1 VGWIGRICS
10 VVAAGILSAAGAAHA
25 APPPAAPKLVVAIS
39 VDQFSLDLFQRYRP
53 TFSGGLKRL
62 SAGVV
67 YAGYQ
72 SHAATETCP
81 GHSTLLTG
89 MHPSHT
95 GIVANSWY
103 DRTRASTVYCV
114 SVDGVAD
121 PEAKGSAKLKVDTL
135 GDWLKRARPGGRSI
149 AVSGK
154 DRAAIMMAGHHPDA
168 VYWWSDKLGFVTSP
182 YAGPATPEVLE
193 TAKAF
198 NDARFAGWRAQP
210 VQLWPTAIPA
220 RCAALQASQTFGAI
234 ELSGRVPPDAS
245 KGGALDAQDRA
256 FSDQL
261 RVSPAF
267 DATTLDFASQLV
279 SRYAL
284 GRGPDQDL
292 LAISLSATDYVG
304 HRYGPGGAE
313 MCVQL
318 DRLDTAL
325 GQFLDGLDKL
335 GAPYVV
341 VLSADHGAVDAAERL
356 GPPAR
361 RIDVKAVLGELSDTL
376 RTAFRLSYDPLRWSD
391 PNQLVIALAAEDEP
405 RRGAVTAAAV
415 RWLRARPDVAEAF
428 PTSDIAKLRVPR
440 GKPPARLTVQER
452 FAESYDPERSGDI
465 MVAYAK
471 SASLGA
477 ARGPGNAVAGHGS
490 PWDYDRRVPILF
502 WWPGVPAVDKAQPI
516 ETVDIAPT
524 LAPLLQISPPAVDG
538 RCIEIGQSCPK

>member
-1 VGWIGRICS
+1 VHASRLFRL
-10 VVAAGILSAAGAAHA
+10 AAAAALLSWTTPAHA
-25 APPPAAPKLVVAIS
+25 APPPPAPKLVVAIS
-39 VDQFSLDLFQRYRP
+39 IDQLALDLFQRYRP

-62 SAGVV
+62 SGGLV
-67 YAGYQ
+67 YTGYQ

-95 GIVANSWY
+95 GIIGNSWY
-103 DRTRASTVYCV
+103 DRVSGSTVYCV
-114 SVDGVAD
+114 SAAGVAD
-121 PEAKGSAKLKVDTL
+121 PEAKSSAKLKVDTL
-135 GDWLKRARPGGRSI
+135 GDWLKQARPGGRSI

-182 YAGPATPEVLE
+182 YAGPATPAVLE

-198 NDARFAGWRAQP
+198 NDQRFADWRAQP
-210 VQLWPTAIPA
+210 AQLWPKAIPA
-220 RCAALQASQTFGAI
+220 RCAALQVPHRFGAI

-245 KGGALDAQDRA
+245 NGGALDAQDRA

-267 DATTLDFASQLV
+267 DSMTLDFAAQLV
-279 SRYAL
+279 SRYEL
-284 GRGPDQDL
+284 GQGRDQDL

-313 MCVQL
+313 VCVQL
-318 DRLDTAL
+318 DRLDAAL

-341 VLSADHGAVDAAERL
+341 MLSADHGSVDAAERL

-361 RIDVKAVLGELSDTL
+361 RIDVKAVLGELSAAL
-376 RTAFRLSYDPLRWSD
+376 RTEFQLSYDPLRGSD
-391 PNQLVIALAAEDEP
+391 PSELIINLAAADEP
-405 RRGAVTAAAV
+405 RRAAVTTAAV
-415 RWLRARPDVAEAF
+415 KWLRTRPEVAQAF
-428 PTSDIAKLRVPR
+428 PSADIAKLRVPR
-440 GKPPARLTVQER
+440 GKPPGQLTLQER

-465 MVAYAK
+465 MVAYAQR
-471 SASLGA
+471 ASLGA
-477 ARGPGNAVAGHGS
+477 ARGTGNAVAGHGS
-490 PWDYDRRVPILF
+490 PWDYDRRVPIIF
-502 WWPGVPAVDKAQPI
+502 WWPGVAATAKAQPI

-524 LAPLLQISPPAVDG
+524 LAPLLRISPPPMDG
-538 RCIEIGQSCPK
+538 RCIEIGQGCPR

>member
-210 VQLWPTAIPA
+210 DAGMVDV
-220 RCAALQASQTFGAI
+220 C
-234 ELSGRVPPDAS
+234 GRLAD
-245 KGGALDAQDRA
+245 GLGRA
-256 FSDQL
+256 F
-261 RVSPAF
+261 
-267 DATTLDFASQLV
+267 
-279 SRYAL
+279 
-284 GRGPDQDL
+284 G
-292 LAISLSATDYVG
+292 
-304 HRYGPGGAE
+304 
-313 MCVQL
+313 
-318 DRLDTAL
+318 
-325 GQFLDGLDKL
+325 
-335 GAPYVV
+335 
-341 VLSADHGAVDAAERL
+341 
-356 GPPAR
+356 
-361 RIDVKAVLGELSDTL
+361 
-376 RTAFRLSYDPLRWSD
+376 
-391 PNQLVIALAAEDEP
+391 
-405 RRGAVTAAAV
+405 
-415 RWLRARPDVAEAF
+415 
-428 PTSDIAKLRVPR
+428 
-440 GKPPARLTVQER
+440 
-452 FAESYDPERSGDI
+452 
-465 MVAYAK
+465 
-471 SASLGA
+471 
-477 ARGPGNAVAGHGS
+477 
-490 PWDYDRRVPILF
+490 
-502 WWPGVPAVDKAQPI
+502 
-516 ETVDIAPT
+516 
-524 LAPLLQISPPAVDG
+524 
-538 RCIEIGQSCPK
+538 